1 MRGAEEGIRVEIH
14 DAQESVPFDL
24 DTVRDCVH
32 LALPLCENEAFP
44 DSPLTQIDS
53 LEVSIVSDPAIARVH
68 EKFMD
73 DPNPTDVITF
83 DYGEIISSA
92 DTALRESN
100 ERGMSIER
108 ELALYIIHGM
118 LHLAGYR
125 DKTSEEFELITE
137 LQEKILT
144 ESLG

>member
-32 LALPLCENEAFP
+32 AALPLCENESFP

-100 ERGMSIER
+100 ERGVSIER

>member
-32 LALPLCENEAFP
+32 AALPLCENESFP

-73 DPNPTDVITF
+73 DPSPTDVITF